1 MRGAVVASVVLA
13 ACLLSFPL
21 VGAQDSQDDACRPPV
36 LSFAPSPGPFEPGK
50 SVSYFFGIE
59 NANGPPV
66 DVVRATVTTTAP
78 AGWSATAAQR
88 ELTLGPRNVSVDV
101 LAITAPTRGAGAPSG
116 NITLLVTFV
125 CTTGAIQTS
134 ASTSST
140 LEVRIE
146 EFSAPWPIVLT
157 GFLALIVGVTLLGV
171 RRLRRGVALT
181 PTQPERPVEPGKS
194 VKFTLLIENRR
205 GKPQKLK
212 FAPGPIPAGW
222 SIHLA
227 LSEVDLEPGE
237 EKSLWVI
244 LRAPATATPGEEVS
258 VDLRLDSPRGGPR
271 DGAVAT
277 IKARVTKEE
286 AQP

>member
-1 MRGAVVASVVLA
+1 MAAVLLA
-13 ACLLSFPL
+13 AWLLCFPV

-36 LSFAPSPGPFEPGK
+36 LSFAPAPGPFEPGK

-101 LAITAPTRGAGAPSG
+101 LAITAPNRGAGAPSG

-125 CTTGAIQTS
+125 CTTADIQTS
-134 ASTSST
+134 ASQSAT
-140 LEVRIE
+140 LEVAIQQ
-146 EFSAPWPIVLT
+146 FNAPWPIVLG
-157 GFLALIVGVTLLGV
+157 GFLALVVGVSILGI
-171 RRLRRGVALT
+171 RRLRRGVALIPT
-181 PTQPERPVEPGKS
+181 PPERPVVPGKS
-194 VKFTLLIENRR
+194 VKFTFLLENRR
-205 GKPQKLK
+205 GKPQKLS
-212 FAPGPIPAGW
+212 FVHGPIPEGW
-222 SIHLA
+222 MVHLA
-227 LSEVDLEPGE
+227 LDSVELEPGE
-237 EKSLWVI
+237 EKSLWAI
-244 LRAPATATPGEEVS
+244 LRAPPTATPGTDLVVE
-258 VDLRLDSPRGGPR
+258 LRLDSPQGGPR

-277 IKARVTKEE
+277 ITAKVTQEE